1 MTPKA
6 RSEGATSKR
15 ARSVKRPKCPIC
27 GEPATESYR
36 PFCSKACADIDLSRW
51 LSGRYAVPG
60 ERVGQNSDDEAED

>member
-1 MTPKA
+1 MTRKA

-15 ARSVKRPKCPIC
+15 AKSVKRPKCPIC

-51 LSGRYAVPG
+51 LSGRYLVPG
-60 ERVGQNSDDEAED
+60 ERMQQKSDREEDD